1 MQKKA
6 LNKLNNY
13 FADTDKFQY
22 SNFKKKNIPIGS
34 GSVESAIRRVLNLRI
49 KGAGLFW
56 LKENAEKMIFLRS
69 QLLSGR
75 WNIMMSNLM
84 IMKRKCLQGIWI
96 CKNKMAA

>member
-1 MQKKA
+1 MS
-6 LNKLNNY
+6 
-13 FADTDKFQY
+13 D
-22 SNFKKKNIPIGS
+22 FKKKNIPIGS

-49 KGAGLFW
+49 KGARLFG

-84 IMKRKCLQGIWI
+84 IMKRKCLQGIGI